1 MITGLPR
8 VIIGGKEI
16 KVSCQIGLSLGPVF
30 AAEVGEPRG
39 RREFNILGD
48 TVNTAARLM
57 SKAGEN
63 QILIG
68 ERVFESI
75 ELNFIC
81 QALGSV
87 ALKGKSAQT
96 PIFAL
101 HSAKGE

>member
-1 MITGLPR
+1 
-8 VIIGGKEI
+8 
-16 KVSCQIGLSLGPVF
+16 VF

-68 ERVFESI
+68 ERVCESI

-81 QALGSV
+81 EALGAV

-101 HSAKGE
+101 QGTKGEKGKGGV

>member
-1 MITGLPR
+1 
-8 VIIGGKEI
+8 
-16 KVSCQIGLSLGPVF
+16 VF

-68 ERVFESI
+68 ERVYESI
-75 ELNFIC
+75 GLNFIC
-81 QALGSV
+81 EALGAV

-101 HSAKGE
+101 QGAKGEKGKGGV